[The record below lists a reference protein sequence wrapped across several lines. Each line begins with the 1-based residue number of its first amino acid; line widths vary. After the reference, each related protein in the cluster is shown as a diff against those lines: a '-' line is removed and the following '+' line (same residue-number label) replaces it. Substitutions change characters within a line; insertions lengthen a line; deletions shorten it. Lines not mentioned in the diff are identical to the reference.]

1 MSWEFCN
8 IWFKKSFWNHFIFR
22 VANSAGCLAET
33 ESAGCLHETSVIRP
47 VFHTEHIIDALPSAP
62 FLSRATL
69 IEHPAA
75 NLNDFSVSIQK
86 HSIYNLEIMS
96 TLICCCLFM
105 LYFFSISLCLIRN
118 IHLAVS
124 FVWLLFTVPEW
135 IFYLHAVT
143 PAGVSRDCWSVIVR
157 ILKWLWECCWV
168 EISMTETVKIKTID
182 WLPYDTMHC
191 SPLI

>member
-1 MSWEFCN
+1 MFPVEEDQRGKHLTSVQLLADLARLWPFIFYSPSLLMSWEFCN

-86 HSIYNLEIMS
+86 HSIYNLETMS

-105 LYFFSISLCLIRN
+105 LYFFFHFPVSHSQHPFGCFFCLT
-118 IHLAVS
+118 AVHGARMDILFACS
-124 FVWLLFTVPEW
+124 YTCWCFQGLL
-135 IFYLHAVT
+135 
-143 PAGVSRDCWSVIVR
+143 VSNC
-157 ILKWLWECCWV
+157 
-168 EISMTETVKIKTID
+168 
-182 WLPYDTMHC
+182 
-191 SPLI
+191 

>member
-1 MSWEFCN
+1 MQLLADLARLWPFIFYSPSLLMSWEFCN

-62 FLSRATL
+62 FPSRAAL

-105 LYFFSISLCLIRN
+105 LYFYFIFFFFPFPC
-118 IHLAVS
+118 VS
-124 FVWLLFTVPEW
+124 FATSIWLFLLSDCCSRWQNAYF
-135 IFYLHAVT
+135 ICMQLHLLVF
-143 PAGVSRDCWSVIVR
+143 PGIVGQ
-157 ILKWLWECCWV
+157 
-168 EISMTETVKIKTID
+168 
-182 WLPYDTMHC
+182 
-191 SPLI
+191 